1 MISCNFDGSCE
12 PMNPGGR
19 MGIGA
24 IVRRGETILLEHSD
38 TMSEHPNN
46 TNNVAEY
53 LALIKILDFLI
64 ESNYTENR
72 ISIKGDSMLVVNQM
86 KGLWRMKQG
95 AYLSFAKEA
104 KAKFAKFKSI
114 SINWVPREE
123 NEIADRLSKK

>member
-1 MISCNFDGSCE
+1 
-12 PMNPGGR
+12 MNPGGR

-24 IVRRGETILLEHSD
+24 IVRQKGTILLEYSD

-64 ESNYTENR
+64 RNNFTENR

-104 KAKFAKFKSI
+104 KVKFEKFKNI
-114 SINWVPREE
+114 SINWIPREE
-123 NEIADRLSKK
+123 NESADRLSKMSSY